1 MKKIK
6 ANFAAKFS
14 AWLLLAIFAFLFF
27 LSVAGVAVLIY
38 TGSYWDGGRNFREA
52 TAEQVFSFDRIRI
65 RYILN
70 EYLGENSVDDT
81 DYRKMYDPES
91 SNVFFV
97 IKDTEGKVIVDY
109 NSDEEY
115 IIKYEYEEFVKSAKT
130 EKNETLTFDTLEEA
144 QSYIEALE
152 NDHFVSEWY
161 YSSGEL
167 EVTYY
172 DYDSNTYTVSAYIR
186 KNFTARDR
194 YFYTLRAVDIV
205 VSMRY
210 WIILIGII
218 SAVICLIIMVFLCSA
233 AGCVDENHRLVFIHR
248 IPLDVYFLICLFVTF
263 AMILCFEA
271 MSLGDEYEWLTVLM
285 FMFVSTCSSLIIA
298 SAVVTFA
305 ARVKGVY
312 WWRNTFIY
320 RFFVGLKK
328 LLKWLL
334 AGLGYVFKCV
344 PLFWK
349 AMLFLILLKLV
360 ELVFLLSKFYAFA
373 LFWLIE
379 SIIMVMAVVYIAIA
393 LRKLQKAAHEIA
405 HGDLEYRT
413 DIKYMP
419 QILKEH
425 GENLNNIGE
434 GLKAALDEKVKSEHM
449 KAELIANVS
458 HDIKTPLT
466 SIVNY
471 VGLLKKEGV
480 DCASSAEYLD
490 VLERQSIKLKK
501 LTDDLIEASKAT
513 SGCVNVNSEDTD
525 INVLLAQA
533 SGEYEDKFA
542 QNDLIPVLSL
552 DENNPIIYVDGGL
565 LWRVFDNLLNNI
577 CKYSQKGT
585 RVYLKS
591 EVHDGKVTVMFSN
604 ISAAQL
610 NISSEELMERFV
622 RGDASRNTEGSG
634 LGLSIA
640 RSLIELQGGCFDIK
654 IDGDLFKVEMIFEI
668 IEEQKSL

>member
-1 MKKIK
+1 
-6 ANFAAKFS
+6 
-14 AWLLLAIFAFLFF
+14 
-27 LSVAGVAVLIY
+27 
-38 TGSYWDGGRNFREA
+38 
-52 TAEQVFSFDRIRI
+52 
-65 RYILN
+65 
-70 EYLGENSVDDT
+70 
-81 DYRKMYDPES
+81 
-91 SNVFFV
+91 
-97 IKDTEGKVIVDY
+97 
-109 NSDEEY
+109 
-115 IIKYEYEEFVKSAKT
+115 
-130 EKNETLTFDTLEEA
+130 
-144 QSYIEALE
+144 
-152 NDHFVSEWY
+152 
-161 YSSGEL
+161 
-167 EVTYY
+167 
-172 DYDSNTYTVSAYIR
+172 
-186 KNFTARDR
+186 
-194 YFYTLRAVDIV
+194 
-205 VSMRY
+205 
-210 WIILIGII
+210 
-218 SAVICLIIMVFLCSA
+218 
-233 AGCVDENHRLVFIHR
+233 
-248 IPLDVYFLICLFVTF
+248 
-263 AMILCFEA
+263 MILCFEA

-305 ARVKGVY
+305 ARVKGEY